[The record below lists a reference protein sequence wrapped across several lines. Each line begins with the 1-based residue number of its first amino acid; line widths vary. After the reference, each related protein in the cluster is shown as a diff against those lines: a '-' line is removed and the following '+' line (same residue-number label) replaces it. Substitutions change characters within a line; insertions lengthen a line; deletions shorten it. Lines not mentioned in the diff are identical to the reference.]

1 MEAKWDHNIDTKQTP
16 DLDNMDLASYQQT
29 IAMMNTN
36 LYDLQADIQRLTLQ
50 QTQIQAQQY
59 ANIMQQQ
66 YGSQHNLGGGGG
78 YRPIQQQNFGSTP
91 HMPSQ
96 TAYNLSRPPSRDPH
110 QNMQYINDQGQYV
123 SQVFGRES
131 SPGHYSNGGRNSDH
145 YVGSQYMEPS
155 PPLMYQ
161 QPSPHQPH
169 QQQQEMNY
177 NNGRESQQSNQFY
190 LHESPTP
197 PPRRTWAQSAAQ
209 NQQIPLDINAWAQN
223 TPTAKIDTRTWKSSH
238 QSGNSSGSGS
248 SGSGGFVL
256 HQNGGNDYDNQEQSY
271 QNVFPV
277 HSSPQHSRVHK
288 QISQIMNNS
297 NEINKNR
304 VCLSSIKNIY

>member
-1 MEAKWDHNIDTKQTP
+1 MVTLEAKWEHHSDTKQTP
-16 DLDNMDLASYQQT
+16 DFDNMDLASYQQT

-59 ANIMQQQ
+59 ANMMQQQ
-66 YGSQHNLGGGGG
+66 YGSQHNIGPGG
-78 YRPIQQQNFGSTP
+78 YRPIQQNFGSTP

-96 TAYNLSRPPSRDPH
+96 NAFTMSRPPSRDPH
-110 QNMQYINDQGQYV
+110 QNIQYINEQGQYV
-123 SQVFGRES
+123 FAREN
-131 SPGHYSNGGRNSDH
+131 SPGHYSNGGRNTDH
-145 YVGSQYMEPS
+145 YGSQYMEPS

-161 QPSPHQPH
+161 QPPPQH
-169 QQQQEMNY
+169 QQQQQQQPQEMTF

-197 PPRRTWAQSAAQ
+197 PPRRTWAQSAAA
-209 NQQIPLDINAWAQN
+209 NQQIHLDVNAWMQN
-223 TPTAKIDTRTWKSSH
+223 TPSKIDTRTWKSPH

-248 SGSGGFVL
+248 STTGGFVL
-256 HQNGGNDYDNQEQSY
+256 HQNGGNDYDNQEQTY
-271 QNVFPV
+271 QNLFPV
-277 HSSPQHSRVHK
+277 HSSSPQHSRVHK

-297 NEINKNR
+297 NDIKNNR
-304 VCLSSIKNIY
+304 VC